1 MYPLLQGQ
9 DLNVRVF
16 WSDSISS
23 LADIYNTETA
33 ISSLIQG
40 MQSRVTLPGK
50 EHSVIP
56 GKSLYS
62 IRANT
67 LG

>member
-1 MYPLLQGQ
+1 MYPLFQGQ
-9 DLNVRVF
+9 DLNVGVLLLE
-16 WSDSISS
+16 SISS
-23 LADIYNTETA
+23 RADIYNTENA
-33 ISSLIQG
+33 ISSLIQS
-40 MQSRVTLPGK
+40 MQIRATLPGK
-50 EHSVIP
+50 EHNVIP

>member
-1 MYPLLQGQ
+1 MYPLFQGQ
-9 DLNVRVF
+9 DLNVRGF
-16 WSDSISS
+16 CQISS
-23 LADIYNTETA
+23 LADIHNTETA
-33 ISSLIQG
+33 ISSLIQS